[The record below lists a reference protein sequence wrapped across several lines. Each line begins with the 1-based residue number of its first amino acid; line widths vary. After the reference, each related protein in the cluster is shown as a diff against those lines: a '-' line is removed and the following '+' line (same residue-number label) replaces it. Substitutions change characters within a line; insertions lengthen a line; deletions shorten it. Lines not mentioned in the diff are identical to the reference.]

1 MNSIRYWVAAVSRE
15 HTMRGVAGS
24 FMQVCHGKQAPLKR
38 MKKGDYLLVYSSK
51 ITMEGNEKCQA
62 FTAIGK
68 VMDDDVYQFQ
78 MTENFKPFR
87 RNIDFMQCQESSII
101 PLINDLEFI
110 PNKKSWGYPFRFGFL
125 EINEKDFNLISS
137 KMFQNETLF
146 ANSIKPINTNEQIN
160 RQHI

>member
-1 MNSIRYWVAAVSRE
+1 MNTTKYWIAAVSKQ

-62 FTAIGK
+62 FTAVGQVK
-68 VMDDDVYQFQ
+68 DDDVYQFQ
-78 MTENFKPFR
+78 MTENFMPYR
-87 RNIDFMQCQESSII
+87 RNIDFLECVESPII

-110 PNKKSWGYPFRFGFL
+110 PNKKSWGYPFRFGFF
-125 EINEKDFNLISS
+125 EIKEQDFNLITS
-137 KMFQNETLF
+137 KMLQNETKF
-146 ANSIKPINTNEQIN
+146 VNSNKI
-160 RQHI
+160 

>member
-1 MNSIRYWVAAVSRE
+1 MTSRRYWVAAVSKE
-15 HTMRGVAGS
+15 HTMRGVAGG

-38 MKKGDYLLVYSSK
+38 MKKGDYLVVYSSK
-51 ITMEGNEKCQA
+51 ITMEANEKCQA

-68 VMDDDVYQFQ
+68 VKDDDVYQFQ

-87 RNIDFMQCQESSII
+87 RNIIFLDCQESSII

-110 PNKKSWGYPFRFGFL
+110 PNKKAWGYPFRFGFL

-137 KMFQNETLF
+137 KMLQNETIF
-146 ANSIKPINTNEQIN
+146 ANSIKPIHTNE
-160 RQHI
+160 